1 MGKKDPRIDAYI
13 AKAPE
18 FSRPILTTLRK
29 RVHAACP
36 EATETIKWGQPHFE
50 YKGIFA
56 GMGSFKAHA
65 VFGFWKG
72 ELIFGKTAAEQ
83 EAMGQF
89 GRMTS
94 VADLPSEKQFAN
106 LVKQAMKLNDEGITA
121 PSRAKPR
128 SAKPKTVAVPPVL
141 AAALRRSPKAKAV
154 FDAFSP
160 SHKRE
165 YTEWIAEAKTEETRE
180 RRLETAIEWMEEGKP
195 RMWKYI
201 RK

>member
-13 AKAPE
+13 AKAPD
-18 FSRPILTTLRK
+18 FAKPILATLRK
-29 RVHAACP
+29 WMHAACP
-36 EATETIKWGQPHFE
+36 EAAETIKWGQPHFD

-72 ELIFGKTAAEQ
+72 ELLFGKTAAEQ

-94 VADLPSEKQFAN
+94 VDELPSERAFAR
-106 LVKQAMKLNDEGITA
+106 LVKQAMKLNDEGITP

-128 SAKPKTVAVPPVL
+128 SSKPKKVVVPSIL

-154 FDAFSP
+154 FDAFPP
-160 SHKRE
+160 SHRRE
-165 YTEWIAEAKTEETRE
+165 YAEWIAEARTEETRE
-180 RRLETAIEWMEEGKP
+180 RRLESAIEWMEEGKP
-195 RMWKYI
+195 RMWKYM
-201 RK
+201 KK

>member
-13 AKAPE
+13 AKAPD
-18 FSRPILTTLRK
+18 FAKPILNELRK
-29 RVHAACP
+29 RVHKACP
-36 EATETIKWGQPHFE
+36 EVVEDIKWGQPHFN

-72 ELIFGKTAAEQ
+72 EIIFGRKAAEQ

-89 GRMTS
+89 GCMTS
-94 VADLPSEKQFAN
+94 VKDLPKAPLFN
-106 LVKQAMKLNDEGITA
+106 KWIKQAMKLNDEGVVA
-121 PSRAKPR
+121 PSRAKP
-128 SAKPKTVAVPPVL
+128 KGPPKKVPVPPVL
-141 AAALRRSPKAKAV
+141 LAALKRSPKAKET
-154 FDAFSP
+154 FDGFSP

-165 YTEWIAEAKTEETRE
+165 YAEWIAEAKTEETRE

-195 RMWKYI
+195 RMWKYM
-201 RK
+201 KKK

>member
-1 MGKKDPRIDAYI
+1 MGKKDPRIDVYI

-29 RVHAACP
+29 WVHAACP
-36 EATETIKWGQPHFE
+36 EATETIKWGQPHFD

-94 VADLPSEKQFAN
+94 VADLPTEKQFSR
-106 LVKQAMKLNDEGITA
+106 LVKQAMELNDKGIVP
-121 PSRAKPR
+121 PSRAKPK
-128 SAKPKTVAVPPVL
+128 SSKPKKVVVPPVL
-141 AAALRRSPKAKAV
+141 AAAFRRSPGAKAV
-154 FDAFSP
+154 FDAFPP
-160 SHKRE
+160 SRQRE
-165 YTEWIAEAKTEETRE
+165 YAEWIDGARTEETRE

-195 RMWKYI
+195 RMWKYL
-201 RK
+201 KK

>member
-13 AKAPE
+13 ARAPE

-29 RVHAACP
+29 WVHEACP

-94 VADLPSEKQFAN
+94 VDDLPTRKQFAGF
-106 LVKQAMKLNDEGITA
+106 VKQAMKLNDEGVTS
-121 PSRAKPR
+121 PSRAKSR
-128 SAKPKTVAVPPVL
+128 SKKPKKVVVPAVL
-141 AAALRRSPKAKAV
+141 AAALRRSPEAKAT
-154 FDAFSP
+154 FDAFPP
-160 SHKRE
+160 SKQKE
-165 YTEWIAEAKTEETRE
+165 YVEWIEEAKTEETRE
-180 RRLETAIEWMEEGKP
+180 RRLATAIEWMEEGKP
-195 RMWKYI
+195 RMWKYA

>member
-1 MGKKDPRIDAYI
+1 MGRKDPRIDAYI

-18 FSRPILTTLRK
+18 FAKPILNLLRK

-36 EATETIKWGQPHFE
+36 EVSETIKWGQPHFD

-72 ELIFGKTAAEQ
+72 ELIYGKAASEQ

-94 VADLPSEKQFAN
+94 VKDIPSEKQFAK
-106 LVKQAMKLNDEGITA
+106 LIKIAMKLNDAGVKS
-121 PSRAKPR
+121 PSRSKPR
-128 SAKPKTVAVPPVL
+128 SAKPKKVVVPDVL
-141 AAALRRSPKAKAV
+141 AAALRRSAKAKAT
-154 FDAFSP
+154 FDSFPP
-160 SHKRE
+160 SKQRE

-195 RMWKYI
+195 RMWKYM

>member
-1 MGKKDPRIDAYI
+1 MGRKDPRIDAYI

-18 FSRPILTTLRK
+18 FAKPILTLIRK

-36 EATETIKWGQPHFE
+36 EVTETIKWGQPHFD

-72 ELIFGKTAAEQ
+72 ELIYGKAAAEQ

-94 VADLPSEKQFAN
+94 VKDIPSEKQFSK
-106 LVKQAMKLNDEGITA
+106 LIKIAMKLNDEGIVA
-121 PSRAKPR
+121 PSRAKPKTK
-128 SAKPKTVAVPPVL
+128 KPIKVVVPPAM
-141 AAALRRSPKAKAV
+141 AAALRRSPKARAA
-154 FDAFSP
+154 FDGFPP
-160 SHKRE
+160 SGKRD
-165 YTEWIAEAKTEETRE
+165 YCEWIAEAKTEETRE

-195 RMWKYI
+195 RMWKYM
-201 RK
+201 KK

>member
-13 AKAPE
+13 AKAPD
-18 FSRPILTTLRK
+18 FAKPILTRIRK
-29 RVHAACP
+29 WIHAACP
-36 EATETIKWGQPHFE
+36 DVVETIKWGQPHFD

-72 ELIFGKTAAEQ
+72 EIIFGKTAAEQ

-94 VADLPSEKQFAN
+94 VKDLPTEKRFAG
-106 LVKQAMKLNDEGITA
+106 LVKQAMKLNDEGIVA
-121 PSRAKPR
+121 PSRSKPK
-128 SAKPKTVAVPPVL
+128 SAKPKKVAVPPVL
-141 AAALRRSPKAKAV
+141 AAALRRSPKAKAT
-154 FDAFSP
+154 FDAFPP
-160 SHKRE
+160 SKQRE
-165 YTEWIAEAKTEETRE
+165 YTEWIDEAKTEETRE

-201 RK
+201 KK